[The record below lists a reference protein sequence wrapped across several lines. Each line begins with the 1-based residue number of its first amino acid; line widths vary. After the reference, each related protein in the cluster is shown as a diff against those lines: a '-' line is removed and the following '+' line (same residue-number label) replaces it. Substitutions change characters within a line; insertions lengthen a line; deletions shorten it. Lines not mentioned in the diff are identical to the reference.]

1 MREYLLEISIVD
13 LYLRQR
19 VGFGD
24 DVIDLLFDGLRLGL
38 DPISELD
45 WYLEEGLEILDPY
58 AFSKGVAEAGSE

>member
-45 WYLEEGLEILDPY
+45 
-58 AFSKGVAEAGSE
+58 